1 MVDALVSVFVE
12 RLLKALVTQSRIVFE
27 LKDQFEK
34 LKSELQLMQS
44 FLMDADRLKRK
55 HQTLRTIIGSLR
67 ELVYEAEDILADCE
81 SRSKDEE
88 QFVGRCTMCFSPSFS
103 ELPFLYQTGK
113 RLREINQKVTDIKGN
128 ISSYLG
134 VSFFGQTSTIA
145 EAQNNQISRWSSSLY
160 QHTQVVG
167 LEEHTQKIK
176 EWIFAANHGLLAV
189 GIVGMGGL
197 GKTTTA
203 QRVFNDREVE
213 DHFEKRMWVS
223 VSQTFTVE
231 QIMRSLL
238 KNLGDGS
245 VTDDKDE
252 LLHKIHQYL
261 QGKRYLIVMDDVWS
275 KDYSWWHC
283 VSEGLPRGN
292 GSSVIITTRIEEVAR
307 KMGVTEERTHSP
319 KLLSEDNSWLLFRK
333 IAFADTAGECT
344 HPELASVGKEI
355 VQKCK
360 GLPLAIKA
368 VGGIMLCKSP
378 YLSEWRRIAD
388 NFREE
393 LVENDDSVKASLQLS
408 YDELPSFLKS
418 CFLCFSLYPED
429 SVISKEQLIHW
440 WIGEGFL
447 PVRNGRSALE
457 VGKDCFSGL
466 MNRCLIEVVDK
477 TYNGKI
483 VTCKMHDMVRE
494 LAINLAEEDT
504 FSTSDGLKSRH
515 LALKSDIDHR
525 CFQTNLKLRA
535 LLSTPKTGEINK
547 VASRVAAKFCECQY
561 LRVLDLSKSIFE
573 THLTSLLDHIG
584 SLRHLTYLS
593 LSNTHPLIQI
603 PRSFDQLSNLQ
614 ILDLSYCQNLKVLP
628 SSITNLRN
636 LIVLDVS
643 HCGSLECLPKGLG
656 RLSNLQALLGFR
668 PARPD
673 QSKGCR
679 ISELRTLARL
689 VTLDLQLTHGDAIG
703 DDEVDVLSDLQQ
715 LQVLTISYFGSHGT
729 DLTQKINKLSPPQQ
743 LLELCVK
750 FFPGDMSP
758 SWINPVSLPL
768 LRHLS
773 ISSGNLAKMN
783 PSFWGNEKNVWKV
796 EALML
801 EAMSDLQENWTSF
814 QLAMPLLR
822 VISISWC
829 PNLSSFPIE
838 DVGFRG
844 GVWKKER
851 QRQ

>member
-1 MVDALVSVFVE
+1 MVDALVSLFVE
-12 RLLKALVTQSRIVFE
+12 RLLEALVNQSRIVFE

-55 HQTLRTIIGSLR
+55 HQTLQTIMGSLR

-81 SRSKDEE
+81 TRSKDEE
-88 QFVGRCTMCFSPSFS
+88 QFVERCSMCFSPSFS
-103 ELPFLYQTGK
+103 DLPFLYQTGK
-113 RLREINQKVTDIKGN
+113 RLREINQKITDIKGN

-134 VSFFGQTSTIA
+134 VSFFGQTSTVA
-145 EAQNNQISRWSSSLY
+145 EDQNNQISRWSSSIY
-160 QHTQVVG
+160 QHTEVVG
-167 LEEHTQKIK
+167 LEEDTQKIK

-203 QRVFNDREVE
+203 QSVYNDKEVE

-252 LLHKIHQYL
+252 LLRKIHQYL

-275 KDYSWWHC
+275 KDYSWWHR

-319 KLLSEDNSWLLFRK
+319 KFLSEANSWKLFRK
-333 IAFADTAGECT
+333 ISFADTAGECT
-344 HPELASVGKEI
+344 HPELESVGKEI

-388 NFREE
+388 NFRED
-393 LVENDDSVKASLQLS
+393 LAENDDSVKASLQVS
-408 YDELPSFLKS
+408 YDELPSSLKS

-457 VGKDCFSGL
+457 VGNDCFSGL
-466 MNRCLIEVVDK
+466 MNRCLIEAVDK

-494 LAINLAEEDT
+494 LAIKLAAEDT
-504 FSTSDGLKSRH
+504 FSTSKGLKSRH
-515 LALKSDIDHR
+515 LALKSDIDHK

-535 LLSTPKTGEINK
+535 LLSTPKTGEVNK

-584 SLRHLTYLS
+584 SLRHLSYLS
-593 LSNTHPLIQI
+593 LSNTHPLVEV
-603 PRSFDQLSNLQ
+603 PRSMDQLSNLQ
-614 ILDLSYCQNLKVLP
+614 ILDFSYCQNLKVLP
-628 SSITNLRN
+628 SSITNLRK

-643 HCGSLECLPKGLG
+643 HCGSLAYLPKGLG

-668 PARPD
+668 PARLD
-673 QSKGCR
+673 QCKGCR
-679 ISELRTLARL
+679 IAELRTLAQL
-689 VTLDLQLTHGDAIG
+689 ATLDLRLTHGDSIG

-715 LQVLTISYFGSHGT
+715 LQVLTISCFGSLGT

-758 SWINPVSLPL
+758 SWINPISIPL
-768 LRHLS
+768 LRSLS
-773 ISSGNLAKMN
+773 ISSGNLVKMN
-783 PSFWGNEKNVWKV
+783 PSFWGSEKNAWKV

-844 GVWKKER
+844 GVWMKER